1 MKTMFVG
8 ILLVLSVAASHSA
21 LAFAQSP
28 VISFFKTG
36 AALRFE
42 AEDVLSVQFVDQ
54 EGQGQIALTLSA
66 AMSQRLQA
74 FTENLVGGTIM
85 TVSGGKVLS
94 AGTVVRTSIS
104 GPVIHIS
111 GSDQAAMGLVLERM
125 VDRRN
130 AGETVLVAYEQMS
143 RLDLDAAD
151 ITRIEGADDPEAGA
165 LRVSADHAVAD
176 VLPAEPDSWIA
187 AIDGDVIEAWSVAE
201 RDGAVEVTLHA
212 LTPDQRAV
220 LQPSMGE
227 GASGLQ

>member
-1 MKTMFVG
+1 VRARLQHFLF
-8 ILLVLSVAASHSA
+8 ISLLSVSP
-21 LAFAQSP
+21 AFAQSP
-28 VISFFKTG
+28 VITFYETADRF
-36 AALRFE
+36 RFE
-42 AEDVLSVQFVDQ
+42 AEDVLSVQSVDQ
-54 EGQGQIALTLSA
+54 EGHGAIALTLSA

-85 TVSGGKVLS
+85 TVSGGYVLS
-94 AGTVVRTSIS
+94 ADTVVRSAMS
-104 GPVIHIS
+104 GSVIHVT
-111 GSDQAAMGLVLERM
+111 GSDQTANRHVAERLE
-125 VDRRN
+125 DLRN

-176 VLPAEPDSWIA
+176 VLLAEPDSWIA

-201 RDGAVEVTLHA
+201 RDGAVEVTPQA

-227 GASGLQ
+227 GASRLQ